1 MGSWEHDLATGRIEW
16 SDGMAHLVGAE
27 PGSIASRGDAGA
39 YIHPEEHDAADRHLR
54 DRHGDRVPF
63 EYAQRM
69 VHRNGHELLTM
80 VVGEGVRDDEGR
92 LIGLRGITRDVTEER
107 KAAERL
113 DQMRRQLVESDRVVD
128 ALQRA
133 MLPQVLATDPRVE
146 IVAVYRSVDERA
158 EIGGDWY
165 DAFRVVDGELGLSIG
180 DVAGHGLG
188 ATSLMAHARLAL
200 RWEGFTGSD
209 PGGGPRSGGPHA
221 RDGDRR
227 PHLRHRHLRPLLP
240 GSTAPCAG
248 AAPATARPWCSRRP
262 GPSRSS
268 PAVARRWPPASD
280 PRHTT
285 RPRLMLQPGDTVFL
299 YTDGL
304 VERRRRPFE
313 AGLDQLLTVLETDGR
328 GELAPF
334 VASLPDRLSD
344 VGPLEDDCCIVA
356 LRRVC

>member
-1 MGSWEHDLATGRIEW
+1 MATG
-16 SDGMAHLVGAE
+16 A
-27 PGSIASRGDAGA
+27 
-39 YIHPEEHDAADRHLR
+39 
-54 DRHGDRVPF
+54 PF

-209 PGGGPRSGGPHA
+209 PGVALGRVDRMLETETGGRTFATAIFGRYRLDDGTLRWSRAGHCPPVVLTGAGAVSIESCGGPPLAAGLGPEKY
-221 RDGDRR
+221 DE
-227 PHLRHRHLRPLLP
+227 
-240 GSTAPCAG
+240 
-248 AAPATARPWCSRRP
+248 AALT
-262 GPSRSS
+262 
-268 PAVARRWPPASD
+268 
-280 PRHTT
+280 
-285 RPRLMLQPGDTVFL
+285 LQPGDTVFL

-304 VERRRRPFE
+304 VERRRRPFD
-313 AGLDQLLTVLETDGR
+313 AGLRQLLTVLETDGR

-334 VASLPDRLSD
+334 VASLPDRLCD